1 MTDAGSHDDGLKPAG
16 STIFL
21 SYARADQ
28 KRALPIISMLEACGY
43 SVWWDGLL
51 EPGERFSRTTEDALE
66 RARAVVV
73 LWSKTSTASH
83 WVHDEATQGRDRR
96 CLVPVSI
103 DLDRGVGRYVEPNV
117 WFAYA
122 A

>member
-1 MTDAGSHDDGLKPAG
+1 MEADEGSKPAA
-16 STIFL
+16 SSVFL

-28 KRALPIISMLEACGY
+28 KRALPIIKMLEAAGY

-51 EPGERFSRTTEDALE
+51 EPGERFSRSTEDALA
-66 RARAVVV
+66 RAKAVVV

-96 CLVPVSI
+96 CLVPIS
-103 DLDRGVGRYVEPNV
+103 LDGSEAPKGLALPAAQRGDAPVGV
-117 WFAYA
+117 
-122 A
+122 

>member
-1 MTDAGSHDDGLKPAG
+1 MLSDAGGADAQGKPAG

-28 KRALPIISMLEACGY
+28 KSALPIIKMLEAAGY
-43 SVWWDGLL
+43 QVWWDGLL
-51 EPGERFSRTTEDALE
+51 EPGERFSRTTEEALE
-66 RARAVVV
+66 RAKAVVV

-83 WVHDEATQGRDRR
+83 WVHDEATRGRDRR

-103 DLDRGVGRYVEPNV
+103 DGSEAPLGFR
-117 WFAYA
+117 
-122 A
+122 